1 LQCCDLRLE
10 LTKVMR
16 ILYERKYISS
26 LSGNASVREPGS
38 SEFWITPSG
47 VFKGALKPSDII
59 KMNVDG
65 RVLEGRLKPSSEW
78 RFHAAIYRKRK
89 DVNAVIHA
97 HNPITVGLTMAGI
110 TIKPV
115 TAEGILFLRKI
126 KIIPYAP
133 PGSQELAGK
142 VAKGIED
149 CNALI
154 LERHGVIA
162 VGRNLVEAEVIV
174 ETLEDEALIHFITY
188 ILHAIP
194 RS

>member
-1 LQCCDLRLE
+1 ME

-47 VFKGALKPSDII
+47 IFKGALKPSDII
-59 KMNVDG
+59 KMSVDG

-97 HNPITVGLTMAGI
+97 HNPITVALTMAGI

-154 LERHGVIA
+154 LEKHGVVA
-162 VGRNLVEAEVIV
+162 VGRNLTEAEAII
-174 ETLEDEALIHFITY
+174 ETLEDEALVHFI
-188 ILHAIP
+188 IHVFHALH
-194 RS
+194 R